1 MHISIYDCFDDNS
14 NSKAS
19 KITKI
24 TILGLILA
32 STLGIILETITPI
45 NKDYENA
52 LTYLDWI
59 VSIAFSIEYIIRL
72 IRFKPIE
79 GKSRFKQTIK
89 FMFSFYM
96 LIDLIAII
104 PFYIG
109 LFKISQFGFFKILR
123 ILRLF
128 RLMKFGRY
136 MKSQSLVIDAIKNKS
151 KELLL
156 SLQVVIFSTIILSAI
171 LYHIEKNA
179 QPEYFSSLIDAFL
192 WSVSKFIGGVG
203 GYGNFEPIT
212 TAGMVI
218 ATIVG
223 LLGIALFAVPAG
235 IIGAGFVEEIESIKQ
250 DEEISAFNM
259 ELLDLFEF
267 DHLGSFVRAKE
278 EIGLPNL
285 RRKLLKL
292 NDAKMRLMLS
302 EEEIFHVAKKGKGI
316 RLKNYI
322 SDGKENLI
330 LESFNENSPYGTTIN
345 RQSNV
350 TVLSSKSDD
359 QPFIGHYSYALS
371 ELLEANYISVEKY
384 SFGNFS
390 KEKRINFSEQAFFN
404 DQSTNASP
412 IINTF
417 CKDLKD
423 IIKTESLV
431 IDIRCGGKRLGE
443 WHLLNGGSKG
453 TDDFAHTNTHYSNTK
468 NLELL
473 KERLETDQKELDEEC
488 ETFTH
493 NKFGSDNKEGVQW
506 YIQRQTN
513 SNVLVIYLSAKTLNA
528 KASLYYQSIAILG
541 KAIKESLL

>member
-151 KELLL
+151 KELVL
-156 SLQVVIFSTIILSAI
+156 SLQVVIFLTIILSAI

-371 ELLEANYISVEKY
+371 EFLEANYISVEKY

-473 KERLETDQKELDEEC
+473 KERLETDQKELGEEC

-493 NKFGSDNKEGVQW
+493 NRFGSDNKEGVQW

>member
-156 SLQVVIFSTIILSAI
+156 SLQVVIFLTIILSAI

-302 EEEIFHVAKKGKGI
+302 EEEIFHVAK
-316 RLKNYI
+316 N
-322 SDGKENLI
+322 
-330 LESFNENSPYGTTIN
+330 
-345 RQSNV
+345 
-350 TVLSSKSDD
+350 
-359 QPFIGHYSYALS
+359 
-371 ELLEANYISVEKY
+371 
-384 SFGNFS
+384 
-390 KEKRINFSEQAFFN
+390 
-404 DQSTNASP
+404 
-412 IINTF
+412 
-417 CKDLKD
+417 
-423 IIKTESLV
+423 KT
-431 IDIRCGGKRLGE
+431 
-443 WHLLNGGSKG
+443 
-453 TDDFAHTNTHYSNTK
+453 
-468 NLELL
+468 
-473 KERLETDQKELDEEC
+473 
-488 ETFTH
+488 
-493 NKFGSDNKEGVQW
+493 
-506 YIQRQTN
+506 
-513 SNVLVIYLSAKTLNA
+513 
-528 KASLYYQSIAILG
+528 
-541 KAIKESLL
+541 